1 VATTARD
8 LITRSY
14 YLSGIVARGL
24 QTVSGQQITDGLTLL
39 NELLDYKSVHT
50 SLIPYWTYKQ
60 DLVTVPGQEVYFIEN
75 CLAVESVTFNFD
87 QVRYQMSYVTRY
99 PYFASGR
106 VNDVQTLPF
115 NWTFNRQLNG
125 GNLYLYF
132 IPDQAYPLNI
142 MAKFGLQDVTL
153 DEDMEDVYDRS
164 YIEYLRYALAQY
176 ICSDYGIIFNP
187 QSAEILKQMIS
198 QLTYVS
204 PDDLS
209 MRKVSM
215 LTQGTG
221 INWGDVNLGRGWR
234 PM

>member
-1 VATTARD
+1 
-8 LITRSY
+8 
-14 YLSGIVARGL
+14 
-24 QTVSGQQITDGLTLL
+24 
-39 NELLDYKSVHT
+39 
-50 SLIPYWTYKQ
+50 
-60 DLVTVPGQEVYFIEN
+60 
-75 CLAVESVTFNFD
+75 
-87 QVRYQMSYVTRY
+87 MSYVTRY